1 VLEHEGQFGLGLGL
15 DQLQVDAVAAWQTM
29 PEVSCRSR
37 AEDAEHVLHRL
48 AGHADLLADD
58 GLAGPQAAATMRA
71 GWHRRRSMVMSGTA
85 RAAGR

>member
-15 DQLQVDAVAAWQTM
+15 DQLPRSTPSAAWQTM

-48 AGHADLLADD
+48 AGHADLLADH
-58 GLAGPQAAATMRA
+58 GLAGPQAAATMRDWMA
-71 GWHRRRSMVMSGTA
+71 VGVA
-85 RAAGR
+85 RP